1 MKQINGKEY
10 LWLHLLKILQF
21 PWSTQSFSQSSLQDS
36 IDQLNIRIN
45 KLQQQIEQVQSTL
58 ETENFTIEK
67 YIVERMN
74 VESFE
79 LNVETIDVE
88 EVSGALNVGITHNSV
103 VHRGRSKK
111 DVIQPHQNKKQQ
123 ITQQPDVCEYEEK
136 KYTMTFYPNGSIPKK
151 KPKTG

>member
-1 MKQINGKEY
+1 MKQINRKEY
-10 LWLHLLKILQF
+10 LRLHLFKILRF
-21 PWSTQSFSQSSLQDS
+21 PWFTQSFSQSSLQDS
-36 IDQLNIRIN
+36 IDQLNVRIN
-45 KLQQQIEQVQSTL
+45 KLQEQIEQVQSTL
-58 ETENFTIEK
+58 ETENCTIEK

-74 VESFE
+74 VERFE

-111 DVIQPHQNKKQQ
+111 DVIQPHQNRKQQ
-123 ITQQPDVCEYEEK
+123 VTQQPDACEYGEK

-151 KPKTG
+151 KHKTD